1 MTPAD
6 LDAIETTLR
15 EVYLAPSIA
24 DAFAALRQER
34 DSHCVDCCCARS
46 WDALGVTE
54 YDGKSIPE
62 HITALRAEV
71 AALRQTLV
79 AAETWIHAVPH
90 GDNCYVCNHY
100 EGDPGN
106 QCNCGRESAL
116 AMIAASLD
124 AARAAIKE
132 GR

>member
-46 WDALGVTE
+46 WDALGVSE

-62 HITALRAEV
+62 HITALRAERYALREVV
-71 AALRQTLV
+71 AAADAIAQSMSEGLRRLQS
-79 AAETWIHAVPH
+79 
-90 GDNCYVCNHY
+90 G
-100 EGDPGN
+100 
-106 QCNCGRESAL
+106 AL
-116 AMIAASLD
+116 AALWSPADTL
-124 AARAAIKE
+124 
-132 GR
+132 

>member
-46 WDALGVTE
+46 WDALGVSE

-62 HITALRAEV
+62 HITALRAERYALREVV
-71 AALRQTLV
+71 AAADAMR
-79 AAETWIHAVPH
+79 
-90 GDNCYVCNHY
+90 DRY
-100 EGDPGN
+100 
-106 QCNCGRESAL
+106 L
-116 AMIAASLD
+116 ACSHSIDCDTPWSVTQYD
-124 AARAAIKE
+124 AARAALKE
-132 GR
+132 GK

>member
-46 WDALGVTE
+46 WDALGVSE

-62 HITALRAEV
+62 HITALRAERYALREVV
-71 AALRQTLV
+71 AAADAIAQSMSEGL
-79 AAETWIHAVPH
+79 ET
-90 GDNCYVCNHY
+90 
-100 EGDPGN
+100 EGNLEHDWSI
-106 QCNCGRESAL
+106 QDRAL
-116 AMIAASLD
+116 IAAYD
-124 AARAAIKE
+124 AARAALKE
-132 GR
+132 PK

>member
-46 WDALGVTE
+46 WDALGVSE

-62 HITALRAEV
+62 HITELRAEV
-71 AALRQTLV
+71 AALKEIIVDARDWVSVLDE
-79 AAETWIHAVPH
+79 ADH
-90 GDNCYVCNHY
+90 
-100 EGDPGN
+100 
-106 QCNCGRESAL
+106 
-116 AMIAASLD
+116 D
-124 AARAAIKE
+124 AANCALRLQWLPRA
-132 GR
+132 RSV